1 MHYTPKASL
10 IRLLLML
17 CIVKSFKIQLYRVSH
32 IKFTL
37 SMDSNRNNDHHNA
50 MPASSSTTSRTL
62 TSDGNDLK
70 LPSTDALGLPL
81 KLNPVLTR
89 RLRYV
94 DEGQLNKTLSARLL
108 PPEQL
113 RKLFRRPV
121 PTPSRKR
128 YTVPQRDI
136 LIPDDGIADSKTK
149 DPTAINND
157 TTDDT
162 IAEMANESDASIPKR
177 RRRRAKKPVSLA
189 PVLEEII
196 ARLNLYD
203 EPDLNK
209 RMQLFTGYCLYH
221 NYAYRTALRYFQI
234 LRAYGV
240 FGEYGDPNRTRLRLN
255 PIAFVDRGRLHTRI
269 VSQENFRKLIEYLLE
284 NFSQYTAPVLIAI
297 FTGLRTAEILQFTTY
312 TLFQLK
318 QHLPVISI
326 RRKQTIP
333 LDVLQQRYP
342 IVTEDDL
349 PEIPIPPVHN
359 LQNTKYAAEQQY
371 KDATVDEK
379 YANYWEPVY
388 NKPLLEFINNLCL
401 IYDKELQTL
410 LDHQQNVRL
419 FQFSPRTLAY
429 RMRHLYFMATNVVAP
444 HGFGIHSCRYLI
456 AQSMTQDT
464 DNIMAI
470 QMFLQHRNLETT
482 RQYIKADFTHMTE
495 TFNRIT
501 NLELSNVR
509 ANIKIPKSYDWT
521 KYNSI
526 QQNRYSRKN

>member
-1 MHYTPKASL
+1 M
-10 IRLLLML
+10 
-17 CIVKSFKIQLYRVSH
+17 
-32 IKFTL
+32 
-37 SMDSNRNNDHHNA
+37 
-50 MPASSSTTSRTL
+50 ASSHNPNRHTAPSSSNVVNAS
-62 TSDGNDLK
+62 TSDDDFK
-70 LPSTDALGLPL
+70 LPSTDALGIPL

-89 RLRYV
+89 RLRYI
-94 DEGQLNKTLSARLL
+94 DEGQLNKTLSARIL

-128 YTVPQRDI
+128 YVVAQRDI
-136 LIPDDGIADSKTK
+136 PMPADGIDGDTETNETSAADDDSAANNDDGGG
-149 DPTAINND
+149 D
-157 TTDDT
+157 TVTET
-162 IAEMANESDASIPKR
+162 TNEDGVSTPKR
-177 RRRRAKKPVSLA
+177 RRRRAKKPTSLA

-196 ARLNLYD
+196 TRLNLYD
-203 EPDLNK
+203 EPDLNR

-221 NYAYRTALRYFQI
+221 NYAYRTALRYFEI
-234 LRAYGV
+234 MRAYGV
-240 FGEYGDPNRTRLRLN
+240 FGEYGDPERTRLRLN

-269 VSQENFRKLIEYLLE
+269 VSQENFRKLVEYLLE
-284 NFSQYTAPVLIAI
+284 NFSQYTAPILVAV

-333 LDVLQQRYP
+333 LDILQQRYP

-359 LQNTKYAAEQQY
+359 RQYTKYAAEQQY
-371 KDATVDEK
+371 KDATVNEK

-388 NKPLLEFINNLCL
+388 NKPLLEFINNLCS

-419 FQFSPRTLAY
+419 FQCSPRALAY

-509 ANIKIPKSYDWT
+509 ANIRMPKSNDRN
-521 KYNSI
+521 KYNPM
-526 QQNRYSRKN
+526 QQRRHTRKK

>member
-1 MHYTPKASL
+1 MVFNS
-10 IRLLLML
+10 
-17 CIVKSFKIQLYRVSH
+17 
-32 IKFTL
+32 
-37 SMDSNRNNDHHNA
+37 DNDYPTA
-50 MPASSSTTSRTL
+50 MPSSSSNAFSTSTTNDS
-62 TSDGNDLK
+62 DLK
-70 LPSTDALGLPL
+70 LSCTDALGLPL

-94 DEGQLNKTLSARLL
+94 DEGHLNKTLSARLL

-128 YTVPQRDI
+128 YAVPQRDI
-136 LIPDDGIADSKTK
+136 SIPDDDG
-149 DPTAINND
+149 INND
-157 TTDDT
+157 HDGTATET
-162 IAEMANESDASIPKR
+162 ANEDGASVPKR
-177 RRRRAKKPVSLA
+177 RRRRAKKPTSLA

-203 EPDLNK
+203 EPDLNR

-240 FGEYGDPNRTRLRLN
+240 FGEYGDPERTRLRLN

-269 VSQENFRKLIEYLLE
+269 VSQDNFRKLIEYLLE
-284 NFSQYTAPVLIAI
+284 NFSQYTAPVLVAI

-359 LQNTKYAAEQQY
+359 RQHTKYAAEQQY

-388 NKPLLEFINNLCL
+388 NKPLLEFINNLCS

-419 FQFSPRTLAY
+419 FQCSPRALAY

-470 QMFLQHRNLETT
+470 QMFLQHRNIETT

-509 ANIKIPKSYDWT
+509 ANIKMPKSNDRN
-521 KYNSI
+521 KYNLF
-526 QQNRYSRKN
+526 QHYSHARNK